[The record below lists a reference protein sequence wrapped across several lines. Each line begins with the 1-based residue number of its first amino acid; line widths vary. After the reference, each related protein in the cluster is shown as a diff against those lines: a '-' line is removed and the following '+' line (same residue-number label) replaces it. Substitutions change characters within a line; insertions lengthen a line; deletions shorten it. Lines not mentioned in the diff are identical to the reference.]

1 MMIEFVPGIDRIE
14 PHLPRYTHVGVAV
27 GFLTLFLLFPIGLL
41 VFNSLNFGGALLENY
56 RIALSGVYIDAMV
69 LSFVVATVTTP
80 ILLVFAF
87 GVSYYLA
94 FVTTRTRL
102 LLGFV
107 LLPMWIAYIIRYLG
121 IQLLLSPN
129 GPVVGSLG
137 TNFGLLSSTAGV
149 VLGLVSA
156 FLPFAVLPIYNSLS
170 SLDENLIDASV
181 IMGASRVDT
190 VVRVI
195 LPVALPGVVT
205 AGLLVFILC
214 AGAFLAP
221 AILGGPSDLMIA
233 NMIQRSYTEIFNI
246 QLAAALAVIY
256 TLVLA
261 VLIAAFNSYLNIGE
275 VLSDI

>member
-1 MMIEFVPGIDRIE
+1 MMVDTVPGIDRIE
-14 PHLPRYTHVGVAV
+14 PYLPRYIHVGIAV
-27 GFLTLFLLFPIGLL
+27 GFLTLFLLLPIGLL
-41 VFNSLNFGGALLENY
+41 VYNSLNFGGALLENY
-56 RIALSGVYIDAMV
+56 RIALSGVYIEAIL
-69 LSFVVATVTTP
+69 LSFVVAAVTTP

-102 LLGFV
+102 LLGLV

-129 GPVVGSLG
+129 GPVVGVFS

-181 IMGASRVDT
+181 IMGASRADT
-190 VVRVI
+190 VVRVV
-195 LPVALPGVVT
+195 LPIALPGLVT

-221 AILGGPSDLMIA
+221 AVLGGPSDLMIA

-256 TLVLA
+256 TSILA
-261 VLIAAFNSYLNIGE
+261 VLIVAFNSYLNIGE